1 MKKVNFKKDFV
12 VFILTHGRVDNQYT
26 YRSLCEQGYT
36 GRCVFVLD
44 NEDGQVEEYKRRYG
58 ADNCYVFDKLAMSK
72 RIDEVFRG
80 DRRVIVYARNAC
92 FDAARDLGYKYF
104 IELDDDYT
112 SFVWRFDA
120 ECAYTPKTPKIKNLD
135 VVFESMLRYYIN
147 TPLTSLAMAQGGDF
161 IGGSSNQML
170 RYYINTPLTSLAMA
184 QGGDFIGGSSNQMLR
199 SIGTKR
205 KAMNSF
211 ICSVDRPFEF
221 KGRIK
226 EDVNAYTQLTSVGK
240 IFLTI
245 VQCNLQQK
253 ITQSNGGGM
262 TDVYRDSGT
271 YVKSFSS
278 VIVFP
283 SGVKVTLLNSHHKR
297 IHHNVYWEHTAPK
310 ILQEKWRKK

>member
-1 MKKVNFKKDFV
+1 MGKSITRIDFKKDFV

-36 GRCVFVLD
+36 GRCVFILD

-58 ADNCYVFDKLAMSK
+58 DENCYVFDKLAMSK

-104 IELDDDYT
+104 MELDDDYT

-120 ECAYTPKTPKIKNLD
+120 ECAYNSKTPKIKSLD
-135 VVFESMLRYYIN
+135 TVFESMLRYYVN

-170 RYYINTPLTSLAMA
+170 
-184 QGGDFIGGSSNQMLR
+184 Q

-221 KGRIK
+221 KGRIN

-253 ITQSNGGGM
+253 ITQSNSGGM

-271 YVKSFSS
+271 YVKSYSS

-297 IHHNVYWEHTAPK
+297 IHHNVYWENTAPK

>member
-1 MKKVNFKKDFV
+1 MRGSMKKVDFKKDFV
-12 VFILTHGRVDNQYT
+12 VFILTHGRVDIQYT

-170 RYYINTPLTSLAMA
+170 R
-184 QGGDFIGGSSNQMLR
+184 

-221 KGRIK
+221 KGRIN

>member
-1 MKKVNFKKDFV
+1 MKRIDFKKDFV

-36 GRCVFVLD
+36 GRCVFILD

-58 ADNCYVFDKLAMSK
+58 EENCYVFDKLAMSK

-104 IELDDDYT
+104 MELDDDYT

-120 ECAYTPKTPKIKNLD
+120 ECAYNPKTPKIKCLD
-135 VVFESMLRYYIN
+135 TVFESMLRYYVN

-170 RYYINTPLTSLAMA
+170 
-184 QGGDFIGGSSNQMLR
+184 Q

-221 KGRIK
+221 KGRIN
-226 EDVNAYTQLTSVGK
+226 EDVNAYTQLTSVGN

-253 ITQSNGGGM
+253 ITQSNSGGM

-297 IHHNVYWEHTAPK
+297 IHHNVYWENTAPK
-310 ILQEKWRKK
+310 ILQEKWRKR

>member
-1 MKKVNFKKDFV
+1 MGKSMTKIDFKKDFV

-36 GRCVFVLD
+36 GRCVFILD

-58 ADNCYVFDKLAMSK
+58 DENCYVFDKLAMSK

-104 IELDDDYT
+104 MELDDDYT

-120 ECAYTPKTPKIKNLD
+120 ECAYNPKTPKIKSLD
-135 VVFESMLRYYIN
+135 TVFESMLRYYVN

-170 RYYINTPLTSLAMA
+170 
-184 QGGDFIGGSSNQMLR
+184 Q

-221 KGRIK
+221 KGRIN
-226 EDVNAYTQLTSVGK
+226 EDVNAYTQLTSVGN

-253 ITQSNGGGM
+253 ITQSNSGGM

-297 IHHNVYWEHTAPK
+297 IHHNVYWENTAPK
-310 ILQEKWRKK
+310 ILQEKWRKR

>member
-1 MKKVNFKKDFV
+1 MKKVDFKKDFV

-92 FDAARDLGYKYF
+92 FDAARALGYKYF

-112 SFVWRFDA
+112 SFVWRFDE
-120 ECAYTPKTPKIKNLD
+120 ECAYSPKTPKIKSLD
-135 VVFESMLRYYIN
+135 VVFES
-147 TPLTSLAMAQGGDF
+147 
-161 IGGSSNQML
+161 ML

-221 KGRIK
+221 KGRIN

>member
-1 MKKVNFKKDFV
+1 
-12 VFILTHGRVDNQYT
+12 
-26 YRSLCEQGYT
+26 
-36 GRCVFVLD
+36 
-44 NEDGQVEEYKRRYG
+44 
-58 ADNCYVFDKLAMSK
+58 
-72 RIDEVFRG
+72 
-80 DRRVIVYARNAC
+80 
-92 FDAARDLGYKYF
+92 
-104 IELDDDYT
+104 
-112 SFVWRFDA
+112 
-120 ECAYTPKTPKIKNLD
+120 
-135 VVFESMLRYYIN
+135 ML
-147 TPLTSLAMAQGGDF
+147 Q
-161 IGGSSNQML
+161 
-170 RYYINTPLTSLAMA
+170 
-184 QGGDFIGGSSNQMLR
+184 

-221 KGRIK
+221 KGRIN

-253 ITQSNGGGM
+253 ITQSNSGGM

-297 IHHNVYWEHTAPK
+297 IHHNVYWENTAPK
-310 ILQEKWRKK
+310 ILQEKWRKR

>member
-170 RYYINTPLTSLAMA
+170 R
-184 QGGDFIGGSSNQMLR
+184 

-221 KGRIK
+221 KGRIN

>member
-1 MKKVNFKKDFV
+1 MRGSIKKVNFKKDFV

-44 NEDGQVEEYKRRYG
+44 NEDGQVDEYKRRYG

-92 FDAARDLGYKYF
+92 FDAARALGYKYF

-112 SFVWRFDA
+112 SFVWRFDE

-135 VVFESMLRYYIN
+135 VVFES
-147 TPLTSLAMAQGGDF
+147 
-161 IGGSSNQML
+161 ML

-221 KGRIK
+221 KGRIN

>member
-1 MKKVNFKKDFV
+1 MNMRRSMKKVNFKKDFV

-44 NEDGQVEEYKRRYG
+44 NEDGQVDEYKRRYG

-147 TPLTSLAMAQGGDF
+147 TPLTS
-161 IGGSSNQML
+161 I
-170 RYYINTPLTSLAMA
+170 AMA

-221 KGRIK
+221 KGRIN

>member
-1 MKKVNFKKDFV
+1 MTKIDFKKDFV

-36 GRCVFVLD
+36 GRCVFILD
-44 NEDGQVEEYKRRYG
+44 NEDGQVEEYKRKYG
-58 ADNCYVFDKLAMSK
+58 DENCYVFDKLAMSK

-104 IELDDDYT
+104 MELDDDYT

-120 ECAYTPKTPKIKNLD
+120 ECAYNPKTPKIKSLD
-135 VVFESMLRYYIN
+135 TVFESMLRYYVN

-170 RYYINTPLTSLAMA
+170 
-184 QGGDFIGGSSNQMLR
+184 Q

-221 KGRIK
+221 KGRIN

-253 ITQSNGGGM
+253 ITQSNSGGM

-283 SGVKVTLLNSHHKR
+283 SGVKVTLLNSRHKR
-297 IHHNVYWEHTAPK
+297 IHHNVYWENTAPK

>member
-1 MKKVNFKKDFV
+1 MRKSMKKIDFKKDFV

-36 GRCVFVLD
+36 GRCVFILD
-44 NEDGQVEEYKRRYG
+44 NEDEQVEEYKRRYG
-58 ADNCYVFDKLAMSK
+58 DENCYVFDKLAMSK

-104 IELDDDYT
+104 MELDDDYT

-120 ECAYTPKTPKIKNLD
+120 ECAYNPKTPKIKCLD
-135 VVFESMLRYYIN
+135 TVFESMLRYYVN
-147 TPLTSLAMAQGGDF
+147 SPLTSLAMAQGGDF

-170 RYYINTPLTSLAMA
+170 H
-184 QGGDFIGGSSNQMLR
+184 

-221 KGRIK
+221 KGRIN

-253 ITQSNGGGM
+253 ITQSNSGGM

-283 SGVKVTLLNSHHKR
+283 SGVKVSLLNSHHKR
-297 IHHNVYWEHTAPK
+297 IHHNVYWENTAPK

>member
-1 MKKVNFKKDFV
+1 MGKSMTKIDFKKDFV

-36 GRCVFVLD
+36 GRCVFILD

-58 ADNCYVFDKLAMSK
+58 EENCYVFDKLAMSK

-104 IELDDDYT
+104 MELDDDYT

-120 ECAYTPKTPKIKNLD
+120 ECAYNPKTPKIKSLD
-135 VVFESMLRYYIN
+135 TVFESMLRYYVN

-170 RYYINTPLTSLAMA
+170 
-184 QGGDFIGGSSNQMLR
+184 Q

-221 KGRIK
+221 KGRIN

-253 ITQSNGGGM
+253 ITQSNSGGM
-262 TDVYRDSGT
+262 TDVYKDSGT

-283 SGVKVTLLNSHHKR
+283 SGVKVTLLNSRHKR
-297 IHHNVYWEHTAPK
+297 IHHNVYWENTAPK
-310 ILQEKWRKK
+310 ILQEKWRKR